1 MVRDFPGDPVVKTL
15 GFQCRRQEVQSL
27 VGKIRSIMQ
36 HGMAKKK
43 KKKKSGYVFTGGRLE
58 DPPEDGDLETCL
70 QREEVN

>member
-1 MVRDFPGDPVVKTL
+1 M
-15 GFQCRRQEVQSL
+15 QEAGGSIS
-27 VGKIRSIMQ
+27 GWENKIHHATW
-36 HGMAKKK
+36 HGK